1 MPVLQ
6 VERRLVFVVVI
17 VGVVLVG
24 MMPEMMVDVQLVVE
38 KVSRQTFWS
47 FSLAFFVY
55 FLFGRVRVTS
65 SELWLPRIGKKKGF
79 GFIPISSRKVG
90 ELRKNKEG

>member
-65 SELWLPRIGKKKGF
+65 SELWLPRIGKKKRVRLYSYFFEKSG
-79 GFIPISSRKVG
+79 RA
-90 ELRKNKEG
+90 EKE